1 MIKLTERLEGG
12 ALMRRIAVL
21 GLALLAAGSLPA
33 ATVAI
38 GQLQLTNANGYQL
51 LTFYNK
57 TGVGNGGCDGV
68 EYEVCNGVT
77 IQSWTLTITYANSG
91 NSTPNVVPGASPL
104 KFTSTASDA
113 IAPYS
118 GSGAGY
124 TGSPSTGTWEI
135 PLTGIGG
142 TEPACPPCDYQITQV
157 QFSGT
162 FNSANIPFVIGSPGN
177 QSEFGANP
185 TFSTT
190 WTAPASLYGASLNS
204 AFFGAQFDV
213 TATDQQTTPLIFITK
228 THSSTFTQ
236 NQTGA
241 TYSVTVSNQAG
252 AVATTGAVTVTEAVP
267 TGLTLTSMSGT
278 GWTCPNAGTT
288 CTRSDAL
295 AGGSSYPPITVTVN
309 VASNAPAS
317 VVNSVTVSGG
327 SSASATATD
336 TNTVGVAVTP
346 LGSITATAATSG
358 PGSAYP
364 IPTGVC
370 SYTTNCYLVNPGV
383 FNIPVSISLNNG
395 ITLNSLT
402 FGVQITPT
410 GAAPAF
416 TSGSLTFTPAA
427 SITNVPVVSAGN
439 TANAVSVLWS
449 SLSSALSGSNIA
461 LGTVTGTLPAS
472 AAVGQSY
479 TVTVTGVSGANGSI
493 TVPLTV
499 GAAGA
504 ITVAPIYLVGDVAP
518 YTSNAAPNFG
528 DGVLNILDL
537 IQELFAVNN
546 VSGFVPAACSDRLDA
561 MDLFPAD
568 TATSRGG
575 DGVLD
580 IRDLILELFRV
591 NNLDLQRPVRRSPA
605 GSCASG
611 SSVSSIAPSE
621 LTRTTVAPRPLAAT
635 QGAVV
640 LGAPVRSGQTLR
652 VPVYLSATANL
663 DGVAVTFAAGDGHS
677 QLRFVA
683 SPQTP
688 PSLANDSQ
696 LGVVAAI
703 WANGVTVK
711 AGSRLLLGYVEAPSG
726 AAPSLTVYG
735 ASGSGVSDNR
745 EVRLT
750 AGGLSAQ

>member
-1 MIKLTERLEGG
+1 MTKSKEKLEGG
-12 ALMRRIAVL
+12 ANMRGIAVL

-38 GQLQLTNANGYQL
+38 GQLQLINANGYQL
-51 LTFYNK
+51 LTFYNR

-68 EYEVCNGVT
+68 EYKVCNGVT
-77 IQSWTLTITYANSG
+77 IQSWTLTVTYANTG
-91 NSTPNVVPGASPL
+91 NSTPSVAPGASPL
-104 KFTSTASDA
+104 TFTSAGPDA

-118 GSGAGY
+118 GSGPGY
-124 TGSPSTGTWEI
+124 AGSPSTGTWEI

-157 QFSGT
+157 RFSGT
-162 FNSANIPFVIGSPGN
+162 FNSANIPFVVGSPSS

-190 WTAPASLYGASLNS
+190 WTAPASLYGATLNPS
-204 AFFGAQFDV
+204 FFGSQFDV

-228 THSSTFTQ
+228 THSSAFSQ
-236 NQTGA
+236 GQTGA

-252 AVATTGAVTVTEAVP
+252 AVPTTGTVTVTEAP
-267 TGLTLTSMSGT
+267 PSSLTLVSMSGT
-278 GWTCPNAGTT
+278 GWTCPAAGTT

-295 AGGSSYPPITVTVN
+295 NGGSSYPVIMVTAN

-327 SSASATATD
+327 GSASATATD
-336 TNTVGVAVTP
+336 TNTVGVAFAP
-346 LGSITATAATSG
+346 LGSITASAANAG
-358 PGSAYP
+358 PGSAST
-364 IPTGVC
+364 IPTSVC
-370 SYTTNCYLVNPGV
+370 SYTTNCYLVSPGV
-383 FNIPVSISLNNG
+383 FSIPISLSLNTG
-395 ITLNSLT
+395 ISVNSLT
-402 FGVQITPT
+402 FGVQVTPT
-410 GAAPAF
+410 GGAPA
-416 TSGSLTFTPAA
+416 LTIGALAFTPAA
-427 SITNVPVVSAGN
+427 SIATAPVVGTGN
-439 TANAVSVLWS
+439 TSNTVSVLWS
-449 SLSSALSGSNIA
+449 SLSAALGGSNIA
-461 LGTVTGTLPAS
+461 LGTVTGSLPAT
-472 AAVGQSY
+472 AVSGQSY

-499 GAAGA
+499 GAAGT
-504 ITVAPIYLVGDVAP
+504 ISVAPVYLMGDVAP
-518 YTSNAAPNFG
+518 LPSDTAPNFG

-546 VSGFVPAACSDRLDA
+546 VPGFVPAACSDRQDA

-575 DGVLD
+575 DGALD

-591 NNLDLQRPVRRSPA
+591 NNLDMQRPVRRSRA

-611 SSVSSIAPSE
+611 SAVSSIAPTEVS
-621 LTRTTVAPRPLAAT
+621 RTTAAPRPRAAT
-635 QGAVV
+635 QGAVL
-640 LGAPVRSGQTLR
+640 LGAPVRSGQTDR

-663 DGVAVTFAAGDGHS
+663 DGVAVTFAVGDGHS

-683 SPQTP
+683 SAATP
-688 PSLANDSQ
+688 PSLAHDNQ

-703 WANGVTVK
+703 WSNGLTVK
-711 AGSRLLLGYVEAPSG
+711 AGRRLLLGYVEGPAG
-726 AAPSLTVYG
+726 VAANLTVYG
-735 ASGSGVSDNR
+735 ASGSGVGDNR
-745 EVRLT
+745 EVRLA
-750 AGGLSAQ
+750 AGGRSAQ